1 MQSGGVSDKNAL
13 ANAERKD
20 YYGILGVTKT
30 SSEAEIKSA
39 YRKLAM
45 KYHPDKNPNSPEAA
59 EKFKDISIAFAV
71 LSDPTKKHR
80 YDCGMDSTDNFDGI
94 NVDEIGSV
102 GRLFGAMFSKL
113 GVPLPTQI
121 SPNVLGTARQIC
133 RKESDARVQEVVL
146 GQTYKATIPKS
157 EAAWY
162 WLEVDEQTSEA
173 GVLVHCLSTASSK
186 YKVILFDKDGGTRQ
200 FEDSSKK
207 SRLGTE
213 VDMYFVSW
221 DRFNLSDLFPLKFM
235 TEDEVPITFR
245 RLDGFESSL
254 NLLLNPGRH
263 LFCVYGD
270 NWINDVKFQIQFL
283 ACCPREGEAGNIVR
297 NIQETESKMSRKKT
311 QLQKFQTEYMAAKKA
326 FEEAEKKLKEESDEI
341 TQLLKD
347 RQSSYDK
354 YKQMAKDKYAQRQLQ
369 QQQMN
374 GANGAAGAGG
384 SWFGSIFGS

>member
-146 GQTYKATIPKS
+146 GMNQSANNCS
-157 EAAWY
+157 
-162 WLEVDEQTSEA
+162 DHSR
-173 GVLVHCLSTASSK
+173 
-186 YKVILFDKDGGTRQ
+186 GGT
-200 FEDSSKK
+200 ED
-207 SRLGTE
+207 
-213 VDMYFVSW
+213 
-221 DRFNLSDLFPLKFM
+221 
-235 TEDEVPITFR
+235 
-245 RLDGFESSL
+245 
-254 NLLLNPGRH
+254 
-263 LFCVYGD
+263 
-270 NWINDVKFQIQFL
+270 
-283 ACCPREGEAGNIVR
+283 
-297 NIQETESKMSRKKT
+297 
-311 QLQKFQTEYMAAKKA
+311 
-326 FEEAEKKLKEESDEI
+326 
-341 TQLLKD
+341 
-347 RQSSYDK
+347 
-354 YKQMAKDKYAQRQLQ
+354 
-369 QQQMN
+369 
-374 GANGAAGAGG
+374 
-384 SWFGSIFGS
+384 